1 MSNLALKSNLPRL
14 KAGIDKIDVDKLKTV
29 PTDLSKL
36 SNLVNN
42 EVVKKTVYDEL
53 VAKVNNV
60 DTSEFVLK
68 IKYDTEKSDLEK
80 KISGSDKTIRN
91 ISGTVKKNTS

>member
-1 MSNLALKSNLPRL
+1 MSIVSLSNYATKVDLKKQQELICLSLKSNLPRL
-14 KAGIDKIDVDKLKTV
+14 KAVIDKIDVDKLKTV

-60 DTSEFVLK
+60 DTSEFVL
-68 IKYDTEKSDLEK
+68 
-80 KISGSDKTIRN
+80 
-91 ISGTVKKNTS
+91 

>member
-1 MSNLALKSNLPRL
+1 MSNLALKSNLPKL

-42 EVVKKTVYDEL
+42 EVVKKSVYDEL

-60 DTSEFVLK
+60 DTSEFVL
-68 IKYDTEKSDLEK
+68 
-80 KISGSDKTIRN
+80 
-91 ISGTVKKNTS
+91 